1 MCVKLDEH
9 IRRGIISKDKIFY
22 RYLKDVVEFF
32 VDPRH
37 QYDPEVVEF
46 FNSVAYLGGRRTVNF
61 LRGPMYVFQGE
72 GSDYNPMEC
81 RMNFGGPL
89 EQTCLKRQAGYTTE
103 SGVIKQLSAAHLT
116 VSEKSESKPLID
128 NDIVTVFPSVSANDG
143 TALKHGIEFD
153 PREKKNVGLTVR
165 ADIPFV
171 RQNPYHVTTLDNST
185 SLPCAV
191 NYVSKTGK
199 SGEEMKSLFSSQCKT
214 LQVCKRCQ
222 STIPAMTMF

>member
-1 MCVKLDEH
+1 MCVKLDEN

-37 QYDPEVVEF
+37 QYEPEVVEF
-46 FNSVAYLGGRRTVNF
+46 FNSLAYLGGRHTVNF

-72 GSDYNPMEC
+72 GSAHNPMEC
-81 RMNFGGPL
+81 RMNFGGPS
-89 EQTCLKRQAGYTTE
+89 EQTCSKRQAGYTTE
-103 SGVIKQLSAAHLT
+103 SGVIKQLSVAHLT

-128 NDIVTVFPSVSANDG
+128 NDIVTVFPSVYANEG
-143 TALKHGIEFD
+143 TALKPGIEFD

-165 ADIPFV
+165 TDIPFV
-171 RQNPYHVTTLDNST
+171 RQNPHPTPEFLKTNIVTEVLVSSVTTLDNST

-191 NYVSKTGK
+191 NYVSKAGK
-199 SGEEMKSLFSSQCKT
+199 SGEEMKSPFSS
-214 LQVCKRCQ
+214 
-222 STIPAMTMF
+222 